1 MLALPAVFL
10 TVSGFMKR
18 YLPATLLAMWSWLLP
33 VPLLAQ
39 SGHYTIQGQLGPRT
53 PATKI
58 YLDYLRG
65 ETVLHDSADI
75 RHGRF
80 QFKGQV
86 AGPTLGILL
95 VKQKTSW
102 PGFLSRSRLWVFLEP
117 GVAQVTSADSLDH
130 AQLRGT
136 PLNNDLQR
144 LNLALQTSEN
154 QLKQLRRAYY
164 LATPAQRQNP
174 VWLASQPQRR
184 RQAEDA
190 QKAVYQQ
197 FIQHNPRSQVSLAMI
212 DIADEEEL
220 NLPFVEP
227 LFRSL
232 APAVRQSPAGRA
244 YAARLAAARRL
255 AVGGLAPDFS
265 QPDPTGKLVRLSD
278 FRGSYVLIDF
288 WASWC
293 RPCREA
299 NPYLVAAYQR
309 YHSRNFTVLGVS
321 LDRPGRR
328 AAWLQAIEMD
338 GLTWP
343 QVSDLQEFQNAA
355 AKCYGVR
362 SIPQNVLVG
371 PDGRILAKNMEAE
384 KLSQRLATVLP
395 ARGGS
400 SPGPAAR

>member
-1 MLALPAVFL
+1 
-10 TVSGFMKR
+10 MKR
-18 YLPATLLAMWSWLLP
+18 YLPAVLLAVWSWLLP
-33 VPLLAQ
+33 APLLAQ
-39 SGHYTIQGQLGPRT
+39 SGRYTIQGQLGPHP

-65 ETVLHDSADI
+65 ETVLHDSADS

-80 QFKGQV
+80 QFQGQV

-95 VKQKTSW
+95 MKQKTPL

-117 GVAQVTSADSLDH
+117 GVAQVASADSLDH

-144 LNLALQTSEN
+144 LNLALQPSET
-154 QLKQLRRAYY
+154 QLKNLRRADY

-174 VWLASQPQRR
+174 TWLARQQQRR
-184 RQAEDA
+184 RQAEAA

-212 DIADEEEL
+212 DIADEQEL

-232 APAVRQSPAGRA
+232 APAVRHSPAGRA

-255 AVGGLAPDFS
+255 AVGALAPDFS
-265 QPDPTGKLVRLSD
+265 QPDSTGNLVKLSGL
-278 FRGSYVLIDF
+278 RGNYVLIDF

-309 YHSRNFTVLGVS
+309 YRSRNFTVLGVS
-321 LDRPGRR
+321 LDRPGSR
-328 AAWLQAIEMD
+328 AAWLQAIAMD

-355 AKCYGVR
+355 AKRYGIR

-371 PDGRILAKNMEAE
+371 PDGRILAKNIAAE
-384 KLSQRLATVLP
+384 KLSQWLAAVLP
-395 ARGGS
+395 ARGDS
-400 SPGPAAR
+400 TAEHSAR